1 MIQPLIRRLRRRVLV
16 DVDTQ
21 RDFLVAEG
29 SACVR
34 NHRRVLSNIRR
45 VAAWARV
52 NNINMVSTFQ
62 VYARNG
68 GKINYCI
75 DGTDG
80 LKKIAYTLRSNR
92 RVFAADGNT
101 DLPRDVMRTYE
112 QVVFGKRCADPFN
125 EPRIERFFSETNA
138 EEFVVIGAGTEKSV
152 KATVLG
158 LLQRGKRVTVVI
170 DATGIHDRN
179 EADLAIRQMQ
189 AKGAQLIET
198 KSLAGSSHLRNVGA
212 CDCDRCRGLMRKDR
226 NESMAGADGFG
237 VSDGEA

>member
-1 MIQPLIRRLRRRVLV
+1 MIRPLVRRLRRRVLI

-29 SACVR
+29 TACVR
-34 NHRRVLSNIRR
+34 NHRRVLANIRR
-45 VAAWARV
+45 VAAWARRNDV
-52 NNINMVSTFQ
+52 KIVSTVQ
-62 VYARNG
+62 IYTNNG
-68 GKINYCI
+68 SKAKFCV

-80 LKKIAYTLRSNR
+80 IKKISYTLRNNR
-92 RVFAADGNT
+92 CIFAADGNT
-101 DLPRDVMRTYE
+101 DLPRDVMRAYE
-112 QVVFGKRCADPFN
+112 QVIFGKRCIDPFE
-125 EPRIERFFSETNA
+125 EPRIERFFSEINA

-189 AKGAQLIET
+189 AKGAQIVET
-198 KSLAGSSHLRNVGA
+198 RAMAGATHLRNVGV
-212 CDCDRCRGLMRKDR
+212 CDCDRCRGLLRKDR
-226 NESMAGADGFG
+226 SESMAENQA
-237 VSDGEA
+237 SE

>member
-21 RDFLVAEG
+21 RDFLIADG
-29 SACVR
+29 TACVR

-45 VAAWARV
+45 VAAWARL
-52 NNINMVSTFQ
+52 NNINIVSTVQ
-62 VYARNG
+62 IYARNG
-68 GKINYCI
+68 GKINYCL
-75 DGTDG
+75 DGTEG
-80 LKKIAYTLRSNR
+80 LKKIPYTLRYNR
-92 RVFAADGNT
+92 CVFAADGNT

-198 KSLAGSSHLRNVGA
+198 KSLAGATHLRNVGA

-226 NESMAGADGFG
+226 SETMAGADGFG
-237 VSDGEA
+237 ASDGDA